1 MKVTVHGFIVAKQYG
16 WEDAPSFSWLAF
28 DPTPYDKDYAIVG
41 PHEIEF
47 DVPDDFD
54 FRPFRI
60 ATLEREK
67 EAIRAK
73 LAAELT
79 RIDDAIQ
86 KLLALPGAKE
96 VQS

>member
-1 MKVTVHGFIVAKQYG
+1 MKVTVQGFIVAKQYD

-28 DPTPYDKDYAIVG
+28 DPTPYFKDYVIVG

-54 FRPFRI
+54 FRPIRI
-60 ATLEREK
+60 AELERQKAEVK
-67 EAIRAK
+67 AK
-73 LAAELT
+73 LAAELN
-79 RIDDAIQ
+79 RIDDDIQ
-86 KLLALPGAKE
+86 KLLALPGVKE

>member
-1 MKVTVHGFIVAKQYG
+1 MKVTVQGFIVAKQYE
-16 WEDAPSFSWLAF
+16 WEDAPSFSWSAF
-28 DPTPYDKDYAIVG
+28 DPTSYDKDCAIVG
-41 PHEIEF
+41 PHEIEL

-60 ATLEREK
+60 AELERQKAEVK
-67 EAIRAK
+67 AK

-86 KLLALPGAKE
+86 KLLALPGVKE

>member
-1 MKVTVHGFIVAKQYG
+1 MKVTVQGFIVAKQYD
-16 WEDAPSFSWLAF
+16 WEEKLSFLWVKY
-28 DPTPYDKDYAIVG
+28 DPTSYDKDCAIVG

-60 ATLEREK
+60 ASLEREK

-86 KLLALPGAKE
+86 KRLAMPGAKE
-96 VQS
+96 VSA

>member
-1 MKVTVHGFIVAKQYG
+1 MKVTVQGFIVAKQYE
-16 WEDAPSFSWLAF
+16 WEDAPSFSWSAF
-28 DPTPYDKDYAIVG
+28 DPTSYDKDCAIVG

-67 EAIRAK
+67 EAIRTK

-86 KLLALPGAKE
+86 KLLALPGVKE

>member
-1 MKVTVHGFIVAKQYG
+1 MKVTVEGFIVANQYH
-16 WEDAPSFSWLAF
+16 WEGKPSFSWSAF
-28 DPTPYDKDYAIVG
+28 DPTPYDRDCAIVG

-60 ATLEREK
+60 ATLECEK

-86 KLLALPGAKE
+86 KLLALPGVKE

>member
-1 MKVTVHGFIVAKQYG
+1 MKVTVQGFIVAKQYE
-16 WEDAPSFSWLAF
+16 WEDAPSFYWLRF
-28 DPTPYDKDYAIVG
+28 DPTSCDKDCAIVG

-47 DVPDDFD
+47 DLPDDFD

-67 EAIRAK
+67 EAIRTK

-79 RIDDAIQ
+79 SIDDAIQ
-86 KLLALPGAKE
+86 KLLALPGVKE

>member
-1 MKVTVHGFIVAKQYG
+1 MKVTVQGFIVAKQYA
-16 WEDAPSFSWLAF
+16 WEEKPSFSWSAI
-28 DPTPYDKDYAIVG
+28 DPTSYDKDCAIVG
-41 PHEIEF
+41 LQEIVL

-86 KLLALPGAKE
+86 RLLALPGVKE
-96 VQS
+96 LQS